1 MRCDLGEGF
10 RLFECRQKFVTF
22 LLYLFL
28 KLCWNAQ
35 KVGRLVDRRL
45 ILVFGATQGERDR
58 QGFRGW
64 NSLVEACQLNVSVGA
79 CNGQLKDY
87 YSTRLWHRTPY
98 FSVECRP
105 HAEDQARY
113 GPSGTGFRSKA
124 WQSRDARR
132 IPTCEF
138 IKPVETRK
146 SKGAGSVKTRTRE
159 RGEK

>member
-1 MRCDLGEGF
+1 MPTEVCDI
-10 RLFECRQKFVTF
+10 

-87 YSTRLWHRTPY
+87 YSTAFGIAHLI
-98 FSVECRP
+98 FL
-105 HAEDQARY
+105 
-113 GPSGTGFRSKA
+113 
-124 WQSRDARR
+124 
-132 IPTCEF
+132 
-138 IKPVETRK
+138 
-146 SKGAGSVKTRTRE
+146 
-159 RGEK
+159 